1 MAEIMLKPINH
12 VQLYR
17 ALSFADSFSEKLNEI
32 NTIDQ
37 LSCMVFE
44 GLGITIQYKPS
55 IGGLFY
61 AQVGGK
67 GQILGYKLKYPPNK
81 VYIL

>member
-1 MAEIMLKPINH
+1 
-12 VQLYR
+12 
-17 ALSFADSFSEKLNEI
+17 
-32 NTIDQ
+32 
-37 LSCMVFE
+37 MVFE
-44 GLGITIQYKPS
+44 GLGITVQYKPS